1 MCGRLSSSVRLGCHL
16 VLSYLS
22 LTPPRLDRA
31 TCVVYSAKFQRAY
44 VGDKGG
50 SLTVIDVRQQRVAET
65 LDKAHDNNI
74 TSLALDESEGYV
86 SL

>member
-1 MCGRLSSSVRLGCHL
+1 
-16 VLSYLS
+16 
-22 LTPPRLDRA
+22 
-31 TCVVYSAKFQRAY
+31 VVYSAKFQRAY